1 MTKILGLDLGTNSIG
16 WAITEQR
23 DDHFTLLDRGVD
35 IFQEGVAREKG
46 EEKPMV
52 QTRTN
57 ARALRRHYYRRR
69 LRKIELLKVLIAN
82 DLCPHLEPDMIDAWR
97 YKKQYPLYDEF
108 LLWLRSSDD
117 SNPYADRFKSLT
129 QSLDLTKKADRYTLG
144 RALYHLSQRRGFLSN
159 RKDSSNSEDGKV
171 KESIKNLDSD
181 MAAAGCTYLG
191 EFYYKLFIG
200 GEKIRTGDGYGYAGR
215 ITHYEKEF
223 NAICEKQRLSDDLRK
238 ALHRAIFFQR
248 PLKSQKGLVGSCT
261 FEKDKARCSVS
272 HPRFEEFRM
281 YSFLNN
287 VKVKTYLDDEYRPL
301 NDEEIVKALPMFYRK
316 SKPNFD
322 FEDIAKAIAGKKRE
336 SYAYKEDQCD
346 APYRFNFR
354 MSTSVSGCP
363 VTAQLKE
370 IFSDEWESY
379 ICEVYLKGEDK
390 SQEQIVN
397 DVWHALYFF
406 DDNEKLFA
414 WAKTNLQLND
424 EEADKFVKIRIPQDY
439 ASLSLCAINKI
450 LPWLRIGY
458 RYDEAVFLANLPE
471 VVSADVFRNKVKRE
485 KIISTIATV
494 VVEGYNTKG
503 NTKENAIYEA
513 LLDCGLC
520 GDEIRIDRLYH
531 PSMIETYQD
540 AKPNEHGLALLGSP
554 RTSSIRNS
562 MAMRALFRMRALIN
576 HLIKEGKIDSETK
589 INIEFARGL
598 NNANKRKAIEVYQRE
613 QEKRHKEY
621 AENIRKLYKEECG
634 FDIEPTD
641 DDVLKYQ
648 LWEEQSHLCLYTG
661 QTIGISDFI
670 GANPRFD
677 IEHTVPRSR
686 GGDNSQMNKTLC
698 ESVFNREVKKGKLPA
713 ELANHTE
720 VLARIEQL
728 GWGEKCEDLHKQ
740 IQRTR
745 SSFST
750 KEIKDAMIQKR
761 HRLMMELD
769 YWKGKLGRFKMTEIP
784 EGFNNRQSVDI
795 GIIGR
800 YARLY
805 LKTVFK
811 KVYVV
816 KGATTAD
823 FRKAWGL
830 QKEYAK
836 KERVN
841 HIHHCIDAITI
852 ACIDGKSYQEW
863 AAYQKKVEYT
873 EKCRITRPQF
883 PKPWPTFTEDVK
895 AVADNLLVSHYTANN
910 LSKHTRKKL
919 RVRGKVQLNAEGQP
933 IYVQGDTARASLHKD
948 TFYGVIE
955 KDNERLFVVR
965 KELCKESFKESDVEN
980 IVDPIVKE
988 KVRMAVNQF
997 GFKKIQDVSNYPI
1010 WMNEAKRVQIKK
1022 VRVYIPKTLSP
1033 IPIGNKQQRD
1043 LSKHEYKRPYYAVSD
1058 GNYCM
1063 AIYEGT
1069 DARGK
1074 TKRTFQIVNNL
1085 EAAKFYNNKTNRYD
1099 LVPQSDDND
1108 YPLKYILRIGTMV
1121 LFYENSPEELCDCS
1135 RAELSKRLYKI
1146 TGMSSTIVQ
1155 QKYRY
1160 GVMTLK
1166 YHQEAR
1172 PAGELKEKKGEWKIN
1187 EDYRPVIVINHNQ
1200 LNALVE
1206 GYDFE
1211 LTVTGEINFKH

>member
-1 MTKILGLDLGTNSIG
+1 MAKILGLDLGTNSIG
-16 WAITEQR
+16 WAITEQQN
-23 DDHFTLLDRGVD
+23 DNFTLLDRGVD

-52 QTRTN
+52 QTRTE

-159 RKDSSNSEDGKV
+159 RKDSESSEEGKV
-171 KESIKNLDSD
+171 KGAIKQLDED

-191 EFYYKLFIG
+191 EFYYKLFLA

-215 ITHYEKEF
+215 IVHYEKEF
-223 NAICEKQRLSDDLRK
+223 NAICERQRLSDDLRK

-261 FEKDKARCSVS
+261 FEKDKARCPIS

-281 YSFLNN
+281 WSFLNN

-301 NDEEIVKALPMFYRK
+301 NEEEIVKALPMFYRK

-322 FEDIAKAIAGKKRE
+322 FEDIAKAIASKKRG
-336 SYAYKEDQCD
+336 SYAYKEDKCD

-370 IFSDEWESY
+370 IFGNEWKDS
-379 ICEVYLKGEDK
+379 ICEVYLKGEGK

-406 DDNEKLFA
+406 DDNDKLFA

-424 EEADKFVKIRIPQDY
+424 DEADKFVKIRAPQDY
-439 ASLSLCAINKI
+439 ASLSLRAIDKI
-450 LPWLRIGY
+450 LPWLRLGY

-471 VVSADVFRNKVKRE
+471 VVSTGIWRNEVKRE
-485 KIISTIATV
+485 KIISTVATV
-494 VVEGYNTKG
+494 VAEGYNAKG
-503 NTKENAIYEA
+503 DTKENAIYDA

-540 AKPNEHGLALLGSP
+540 AKPNEQGLALLGSP
-554 RTSSIRNS
+554 RTSSLRNP
-562 MAMRALFRMRALIN
+562 MAMRTLFRMRALIN

-634 FDIEPTD
+634 ADIEPTED
-641 DDVLKYQ
+641 DILKYQ
-648 LWEEQSHLCLYTG
+648 LWEEQCHLCLYTG

-677 IEHTVPRSR
+677 IEHTIPRSR

-698 ESVFNREVKKGKLPA
+698 ESNFNRNVKKGKLPA
-713 ELANHTE
+713 ELANYTE

-740 IQRTR
+740 IERTR

-750 KEIKDAMIQKR
+750 KEIKDSMIQKR

-769 YWKGKLGRFKMTEIP
+769 YWKGKLARFTMVEVP
-784 EGFNNRQSVDI
+784 EGFNNRQGVDI

-830 QKEYAK
+830 QEEYAK

-852 ACIDGKSYQEW
+852 ACIDGKSYQDW
-863 AAYQKKVEYT
+863 AAYQKEVEYT
-873 EKCRITRPQF
+873 EKCRIARPHF
-883 PKPWPTFTEDVK
+883 PKPWTTFTEDVR
-895 AVADNLLVSHYTANN
+895 AVADDLLVSHYTANN
-910 LSKHTRKKL
+910 LPKHTCKKL
-919 RVRGKVQLNAEGQP
+919 RIRGKVQLNAEGKP
-933 IYVQGDTARASLHKD
+933 IYIEGDTARASLHQQ
-948 TFYGVIE
+948 TFYGAIKRDDE
-955 KDNERLFVVR
+955 IKYVVR
-965 KELCKESFKESDVEN
+965 KSLDSLQLADVDKIVDDAVRECVKAAIEREGFKEAMSK
-980 IVDPIVKE
+980 PIC
-988 KVRMAVNQF
+988 F
-997 GFKKIQDVSNYPI
+997 
-1010 WMNEAKRVQIKK
+1010 NETKGVYIKRVRI
-1022 VRVYIPKTLSP
+1022 YTPSITSP
-1033 IPIGNKQQRD
+1033 IHLKRHQMLSHFDHKQ
-1043 LSKHEYKRPYYAVSD
+1043 EYYVAND

-1069 DARGK
+1069 DAKGK
-1074 TKRTFQIVNNL
+1074 TKRSFQIVNNL
-1085 EAAKFYNNKTNRYD
+1085 EAAKFYNGKTNRYD
-1099 LVPQSDDND
+1099 LVPQSDEND
-1108 YPLKYILRIGTMV
+1108 YPLKYILRTGTMV
-1121 LFYENSPEELCDCS
+1121 LFYEKSPEELYDCS

-1160 GVMTLK
+1160 GMMTLK

-1211 LTVTGEINFKH
+1211 ITVTGEIKFKH